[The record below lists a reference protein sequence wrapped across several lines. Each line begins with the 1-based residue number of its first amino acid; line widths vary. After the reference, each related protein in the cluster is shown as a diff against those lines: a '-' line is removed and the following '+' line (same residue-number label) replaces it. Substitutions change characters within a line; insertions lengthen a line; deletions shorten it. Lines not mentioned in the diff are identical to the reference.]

1 MHAALCILAEYGAL
15 TPALQRECERHL
27 PSPDSVEPPEAADMY
42 RFLKSCLTQTCSEAK
57 NTSLIQ
63 GLYLSGCLL
72 MIASNSCT

>member
-42 RFLKSCLTQTCSEAK
+42 
-57 NTSLIQ
+57 
-63 GLYLSGCLL
+63 
-72 MIASNSCT
+72 